1 LCFDYIFL
9 STLQCYDFSRNS
21 IPFLVCRSVD
31 FDHVKPSLVHDFFWI
46 KSIGKIQLE
55 QFQNVLLVDVYKKCQ
70 NKSRKNWHS
79 LTLDAFFEYMYKVW
93 IILCNHIYSQFY
105 FLALIVPHK
114 FYHLLSLQ
122 REISTIVD
130 VVVKFFYEKIFDNGK
145 RSTIKLQ
152 EWMERVMDQ
161 VCKDHYFEFCKH
173 LPMCDLGLGPN
184 FLKGI

>member
-1 LCFDYIFL
+1 MHGLVELLTNMTNLNKQVFELSIILRDLCFDYIFL

-79 LTLDAFFEYMYKVW
+79 LTLDAFFEYMYKV
-93 IILCNHIYSQFY
+93 
-105 FLALIVPHK
+105 
-114 FYHLLSLQ
+114 
-122 REISTIVD
+122 
-130 VVVKFFYEKIFDNGK
+130 
-145 RSTIKLQ
+145 
-152 EWMERVMDQ
+152 
-161 VCKDHYFEFCKH
+161 
-173 LPMCDLGLGPN
+173 
-184 FLKGI
+184 